1 MKNFLFGLFIIL
13 GVGLSGSALSLS
25 EPLQSTPDFEV
36 TSLSGEVISKKSLTG
51 KPTLLMF
58 WASWCGVCQR
68 ELPNLKTLYEE
79 KKGKGF
85 SILAIGVHDKQ
96 SNIINYVANH
106 SDTFTFP
113 VAYDSTNKMPETFG
127 IRGVPKFVLLDKD
140 GAIVMVHTGGGFM
153 QNAALI
159 KFIQAL

>member
-1 MKNFLFGLFIIL
+1 MKRFLFLLLIVWFCIMGGRSAF
-13 GVGLSGSALSLS
+13 SGQVSPA
-25 EPLQSTPDFEV
+25 PDFEV
-36 TSLSGEVISKKSLTG
+36 QSLSGEVITKKLLAG

-68 ELPNLKTLYEE
+68 ELPNVRALYEE
-79 KKGKGF
+79 NQGKGIA
-85 SILAIGVHDKQ
+85 ILAVGVHDKQ

-106 SDTFTFP
+106 TETFPFP
-113 VAYDSTNKMPETFG
+113 VAFDSTNTMPEIFG

-153 QNAALI
+153 QNPALI
-159 KFIQAL
+159 KFIQGL